1 MSWLVPRN
9 SLTPYQERAVELK
22 PDLHRIILGAP
33 GSGKTMV
40 LLHRACYL
48 RSVLNVPDN
57 RFKIFVFNN
66 VLKTYI
72 KSAFE
77 LLGLPEEC
85 ILTFDKWCMEYHRV
99 HISKKLPKV
108 ADTKYADYP
117 AIRRAVLNHI
127 KSFPSSVPR
136 FDFVMVDEG
145 QDLDGVAFEIV
156 RCIAS
161 HVTVCMD
168 HKQRIYEQGS
178 NEAEIATKLGVCAR
192 NLHLLDAFRC
202 CPYIAKIASQ
212 LIPNAEEREQ
222 YLNQVRIDQGA
233 RQTPLL
239 YYVYDY
245 KDEMRRL
252 VEIIKTR
259 QQMGDKIAI
268 LFHFNKHVYGYAKG
282 LEEAG
287 VPVEVP
293 KARADS
299 DYFQVDF
306 NSDKPKILTLHGAKG
321 LTFDTIIMPQ
331 LTKRFFLLDAQ
342 QIDRLL
348 FVGITRATKWVYM
361 SSTEK
366 SQLPALLN
374 LHHLEKEGCLTI
386 QRPDVSVTGQP
397 GLPGF
402 GPIETPQVNFDD
414 VEDDDM
420 TGIL

>member
-1 MSWLVPRN
+1 MGWLVPRN
-9 SLTPYQERAVELK
+9 SLTLYQEKAVELK
-22 PDLHRIILGAP
+22 PDEHRIILGAP

-40 LLHRACYL
+40 LLHRAVYL
-48 RSVLNVPDN
+48 RSILKAPDN
-57 RFKIFVFNN
+57 RFKIFVYNN

-77 LLGLPEEC
+77 LLGLPENSVS
-85 ILTFDKWCMEYHRV
+85 TFAKWCIDYHRAK
-99 HISKKLPKV
+99 IPGRLPTV
-108 ADTKYADYP
+108 PGTNYHDYP
-117 AIRRAVLNHI
+117 MIHKMVLKHI
-127 KSFPSSVPR
+127 KSFPSGLPL
-136 FDFVMVDEG
+136 FDFVLVDEG
-145 QDLDGVAFEIV
+145 QDLDGVAFEIIK
-156 RCIAS
+156 CIAG

-178 NEAEIATKLGVCAR
+178 SEAEVAKKLGVSTK

-212 LIPNAEEREQ
+212 LIPNIEEREQ
-222 YLNQVRIDQGA
+222 YLNQVRTDQGA

-245 KDEMRRL
+245 NDEMRRL

-268 LFHFNKHVYGYAKG
+268 LFHFNKHVFGYAKG
-282 LEEAG
+282 LEQAG
-287 VPVEVP
+287 IPVEVP
-293 KARADS
+293 RARAGS

-306 NSDKPKILTLHGAKG
+306 SSDKPKVLTFHGVKG

-331 LTKRFFLLDAQ
+331 LNKRCFPHLEED
-342 QIDRLL
+342 QIERLL

-361 SSTEK
+361 SSTEN
-366 SQLPALLN
+366 SQLPALRK
-374 LHHLEKEGCLTI
+374 LHFLETAGCLTI
-386 QRPDVSVTGQP
+386 QRPDVSVTRQP
-397 GLPGF
+397 ELPGF
-402 GPIETPQVNFDD
+402 QHQDDFGFNDNADD
-414 VEDDDM
+414 V